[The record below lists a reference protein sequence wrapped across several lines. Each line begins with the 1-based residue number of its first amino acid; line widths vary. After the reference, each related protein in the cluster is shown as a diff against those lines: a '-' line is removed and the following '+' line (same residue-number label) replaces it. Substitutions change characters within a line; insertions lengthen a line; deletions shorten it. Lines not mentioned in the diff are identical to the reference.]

1 MYGNEEV
8 SAYNVKVSACNVK
21 VSACNVEV
29 PACNVKVSAYNVEVS
44 ACTVKVSACTVEVS
58 SYNEDHPY
66 KAVEGLHNFRFY
78 MHFMHLIKP
87 VFTAKTIISY
97 RYRNSYIFSNN
108 CNWVFVPFKLGLQHL
123 TLL

>member
-1 MYGNEEV
+1 MPDWWEHWR
-8 SAYNVKVSACNVK
+8 SAYNV
-21 VSACNVEV
+21 E
-29 PACNVKVSAYNVEVS
+29 VSAYNVEVS

-66 KAVEGLHNFRFY
+66 KAVKGLHNFRFY
-78 MHFMHLIKP
+78 MHFMHLIKQ

-108 CNWVFVPFKLGLQHL
+108 CNCVFVPFKLGLQHS